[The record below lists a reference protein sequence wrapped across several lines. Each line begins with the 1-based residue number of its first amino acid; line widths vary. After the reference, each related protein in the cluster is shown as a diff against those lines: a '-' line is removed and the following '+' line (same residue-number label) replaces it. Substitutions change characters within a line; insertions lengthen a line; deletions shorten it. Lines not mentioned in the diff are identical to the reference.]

1 MILNVTPWHESY
13 EKPWQYIKIQRH
25 HFANES
31 PYSWSYVFFLVVMY
45 RCESWTIKKTEHQR
59 IDAFKLCCWRKLLR
73 VPWTARRS
81 NQSILKE
88 IILEYSLE
96 GLMLKLT
103 LQYFGYLMWREDSL
117 EKTLVLEKIEGK
129 KAEGGSWWWI
139 EKPGVLQ
146 SLGSQRVGHIWAT
159 EQQQIMTVDYTWNSA
174 RYRHHE
180 KQYTGVLSASIVII
194 KYRRLGGFSSVR
206 WLTLCNPMDCSMSG
220 FPVHHQLPELTQTH
234 VHWVGDAIQPSH
246 PVASPSPAL
255 DLSQLQGLFQGVSSL
270 HQVAKILE
278 FQLQHQSFQ
287 WIFRTDFF

>member
-1 MILNVTPWHESY
+1 
-13 EKPWQYIKIQRH
+13 
-25 HFANES
+25 
-31 PYSWSYVFFLVVMY
+31 
-45 RCESWTIKKTEHQR
+45 
-59 IDAFKLCCWRKLLR
+59 
-73 VPWTARRS
+73 
-81 NQSILKE
+81 
-88 IILEYSLE
+88 
-96 GLMLKLT
+96 MLKLT

-220 FPVHHQLPELTQTH
+220 FPVHHQLPELAQTQG
-234 VHWVGDAIQPSH
+234 HWVSDDIHTSH
-246 PVASPSPAL
+246 PLSSPSPPAFNL
-255 DLSQLQGLFQGVSSL
+255 YQHQGLFQLIRSSHQVVKVIGASTSISVLPINIQDWSSL
-270 HQVAKILE
+270 GLTGLISLQSMGLSRVFCNTTVQKHQFFSSQLFMVQWLLE
-278 FQLQHQSFQ
+278 KP
-287 WIFRTDFF
+287 